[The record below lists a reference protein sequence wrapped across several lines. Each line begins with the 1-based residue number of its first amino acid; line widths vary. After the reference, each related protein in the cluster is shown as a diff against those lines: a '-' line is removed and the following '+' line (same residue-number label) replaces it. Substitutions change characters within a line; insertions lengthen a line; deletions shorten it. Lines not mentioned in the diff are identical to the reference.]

1 MPLSPPSLTSESQA
15 KLTLMEVHGIRLDFD
30 QYDDIGWTLFITS
43 DKERMT
49 SFFDAPTADECVK
62 DGFEYFLGVISGKD

>member
-1 MPLSPPSLTSESQA
+1 
-15 KLTLMEVHGIRLDFD
+15 MELRGIKLDFD

-49 SFFDAPTADECVK
+49 SFFDAPTADECVN
-62 DGFEYFLGVISGKD
+62 DGFEYFLGVVNDKS